1 MFCVEHRR
9 TTNEMGIAIAS
20 TKCGPCLQNWT
31 HLQEWEE
38 RMCVVAPAVAFE
50 LDVANQENTREQTKH
65 NKKAPADTCWKN
77 IGFVPLPT
85 KFQAIPEN
93 NPLISSSPM
102 SYLQIHLRKTRAGYC
117 FTCFYMRIERCCFT
131 CKKYAPQHARGETPG
146 LFHTTHI
153 VKHTYV

>member
-9 TTNEMGIAIAS
+9 TTNDMGIAIAS

-38 RMCVVAPAVAFE
+38 RMCVVAPAH
-50 LDVANQENTREQTKH
+50 LSWMWQTKRTQENKQNLHNQT
-65 NKKAPADTCWKN
+65 APAEKN
-77 IGFVPLPT
+77 IGFVPLLT

-117 FTCFYMRIERCCFT
+117 FTWFYMRIERCCFT

-146 LFHTTHI
+146 LLHTTHI
-153 VKHTYV
+153 VEHTYV